1 MLTPQFITRTILAGA
16 SARIRAYGRHI
27 LVVGI
32 SASTV
37 QLSID
42 DDSPQQITARQHID
56 CEGRRYSSII
66 LTNAGAAPSTVSVIV
81 SETMVEIQGD
91 DSLLPG
97 IAASLVSIDQEI
109 SGSAA
114 AAVAGQLADTV
125 CAVTPGPATLLFAA
139 KASRTEIEIHA
150 PRTNG
155 AGVIY
160 LGITAAR
167 AKLVDKFEVLS
178 AGESWYSDREKGAI
192 YASSSTGAEICNGRE
207 C

>member
-1 MLTPQFITRTILAGA
+1 MGAKTPRTETFILAAG
-16 SARIRAYGRHI
+16 
-27 LVVGI
+27 
-32 SASTV
+32 
-37 QLSID
+37 QLLKVPI
-42 DDSPQQITARQHID
+42 
-56 CEGRRYSSII
+56 EGRYLMVRSCTAASFEAKFDNDAFSTFFAGTTYPARDGFDVVWLRDSLGAGCTIV
-66 LTNAGAAPSTVSVIV
+66 LTFLDELGGDAAGAVLAS
-81 SETMVEIQGD
+81 M
-91 DSLLPG
+91 
-97 IAASLVSIDQEI
+97 AASLASIDQEI

-114 AAVAGQLADTV
+114 AAVAGQLPDTV

-192 YASSSTGAEICNGRE
+192 YACSSTGAEIVNGRE